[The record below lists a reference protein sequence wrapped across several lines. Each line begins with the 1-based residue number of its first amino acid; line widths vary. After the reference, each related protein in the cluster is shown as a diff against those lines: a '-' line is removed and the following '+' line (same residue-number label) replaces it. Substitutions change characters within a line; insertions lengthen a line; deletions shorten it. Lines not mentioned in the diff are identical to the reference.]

1 MFGETSVGV
10 ALMFAVTVAS
20 GTLGEAVEVAVGL
33 EVGFKT
39 GVDFGVVVN
48 SYQTADVNKTAII
61 TIAVATVVFI
71 SAWQL
76 R

>member
-1 MFGETSVGV
+1 
-10 ALMFAVTVAS
+10 
-20 GTLGEAVEVAVGL
+20 
-33 EVGFKT
+33 
-39 GVDFGVVVN
+39 VVN